1 MFDQNGQISLN
12 IGTST
17 NMKSQNTLHQ
27 RDHMIFLTNS
37 PYINTKPLLDNFT
50 ILYFL
55 STFNN
60 DIFDFTQTHK
70 FKKPKKID
78 KQLFTNFLIISRKG
92 IELFKVF
99 YQQCGNYFAVQIL
112 NVDESINYKEVEV
125 KLNKL
130 KRKVYVYNNPLIE
143 NKDSII
149 PIQANRGIMELCDFY
164 NNKSVDPS
172 MRNPIT
178 ASLFY
183 NVSPFNQKTINRN
196 KHKIMNPDDSIIG
209 VLENFGG
216 MLFIFNSSE
225 PIDEK
230 QFPFGVFSW
239 LTPYF
244 NDIVSSQ
251 YFEYAATIELDA
263 TFQVLA
269 PYKICVP
276 LLIYRN
282 SGIPLGIL
290 VSPSEKFSLYSMF
303 FESLKKLDNEL
314 GNSENDNSLFK
325 KFQNKKYLSDEHKA
339 FQKLSKEYNLEF
351 YNCFVHLIR
360 SIGANSLLGFLLSD
374 ILYTFSGDEWSKNIF
389 RYFHILKQLYEERN
403 EKDEYRFEKVS
414 QVLGINLKGQS
425 IPMKKEYSPLFIR
438 KENIIPTTTNHIESF
453 HKQLN
458 GIING
463 SRLSL
468 PLRFAYI
475 IKYIIDR
482 TIRCNLNAQENLKT
496 HFNRIKNIAKKAVL
510 QNPDSII
517 NYSKE
522 ICFCDKD
529 WYYSAVYNIII
540 PCVHCILSDDF
551 DANAYLN
558 KMKERDIELSKESK
572 LNQLKIYNIDTNL
585 KFIKKKVQNNS
596 FNDDITEIDMKSID
610 FYIEQSKEDVITK
623 IINNSEYQLSDI
635 IKKHNLNFTV
645 IALKVQRKLLLE
657 DENAK
662 RLQET
667 NIDAFYALFQI
678 SLWHEILDG
687 REKIEI

>member
-149 PIQANRGIMELCDFY
+149 PIQANRGIMELSDFY

-325 KFQNKKYLSDEHKA
+325 KFQNKKKTMSISYNILYHKDVLITKDEKQTLTQEELQFGPYLLQKKNAA
-339 FQKLSKEYNLEF
+339 FQAKWQKEIAKLE
-351 YNCFVHLIR
+351 
-360 SIGANSLLGFLLSD
+360 
-374 ILYTFSGDEWSKNIF
+374 T
-389 RYFHILKQLYEERN
+389 ILKELN
-403 EKDEYRFEKVS
+403 KAN
-414 QVLGINLKGQS
+414 QV
-425 IPMKKEYSPLFIR
+425 PVAKKQALEAKIAQIGSV
-438 KENIIPTTTNHIESF
+438 
-453 HKQLN
+453 LN
-458 GIING
+458 G
-463 SRLSL
+463 
-468 PLRFAYI
+468 
-475 IKYIIDR
+475 
-482 TIRCNLNAQENLKT
+482 
-496 HFNRIKNIAKKAVL
+496 
-510 QNPDSII
+510 
-517 NYSKE
+517 
-522 ICFCDKD
+522 
-529 WYYSAVYNIII
+529 
-540 PCVHCILSDDF
+540 
-551 DANAYLN
+551 
-558 KMKERDIELSKESK
+558 
-572 LNQLKIYNIDTNL
+572 
-585 KFIKKKVQNNS
+585 
-596 FNDDITEIDMKSID
+596 
-610 FYIEQSKEDVITK
+610 
-623 IINNSEYQLSDI
+623 
-635 IKKHNLNFTV
+635 
-645 IALKVQRKLLLE
+645 
-657 DENAK
+657 
-662 RLQET
+662 
-667 NIDAFYALFQI
+667 
-678 SLWHEILDG
+678 
-687 REKIEI
+687 